1 MHVYNPCAEGINLGS
16 LGASHCSHTASPE
29 FSKIPCLKYSMKN
42 DWGRHLPISHFHMYD
57 HMCICTLIYMGT
69 HINTPHTR
77 AHRGTHLPLFLM
89 WIALRK
95 PFKQQ
100 EVINWIRNLLGVIV
114 RQIRTTILDFWVVA
128 NRTVNLQ
135 SICWILAQ
143 NLMIQSLYPLKVQ
156 GLWGNEYSGFSSIP
170 KEPGVSIRMA
180 AITITANCH

>member
-1 MHVYNPCAEGINLGS
+1 MFNSPQSSFHIYSVYSRLCGAFSVCLPPVPCFKISQL
-16 LGASHCSHTASPE
+16 T
-29 FSKIPCLKYSMKN
+29 SKAL
-42 DWGRHLPISHFHMYD
+42 H
-57 HMCICTLIYMGT
+57 
-69 HINTPHTR
+69 TPHTR